1 MAAGANGP
9 MKYVGLT
16 GVERNRQKPQLKS
29 VDESLSQRPT
39 TGRTPQRDKRTL
51 DELDPPL
58 SREVQEPKE
67 EGKGATG
74 DDKRSGCESF
84 CWRLGGKPQVKRSP

>member
-9 MKYVGLT
+9 MKHVGLT
-16 GVERNRQKPQLKS
+16 GVERNRPKPRLKS
-29 VDESLSQRPT
+29 IAESLSQLPT
-39 TGRTPQRDKRTL
+39 TERTPLRDKRTL

-74 DDKRSGCESF
+74 DNKRSDCESF
-84 CWRLGGKPQVKRSP
+84 CRRLGGKRRAKRSP